1 VLAAGRLAR
10 DAAAR
15 VLRRARQ
22 PSDPSQ
28 QSQGAASFMRYKKSE
43 ISVAHIVEAAM
54 RVLARQGYAHS
65 SLMDIA
71 NEVGMSKGAVHYHF
85 PTKEA
90 LITQVLE
97 TACEAVAERTR
108 KTWTAGADPLMA
120 MRSALHEL
128 WTVRAGLSDE
138 VKVVADLL
146 AQSLHDEKLREPL
159 ATYYRFASSQVEE
172 HLRANAEAL
181 GLRSKIDHK
190 FLPRIMHGLL
200 DGLLMQKIFDPEAIS
215 DEQVIHALEIIA
227 SSLFEFQQ
235 APPPAAPSES

>member
-1 VLAAGRLAR
+1 
-10 DAAAR
+10 
-15 VLRRARQ
+15 
-22 PSDPSQ
+22 
-28 QSQGAASFMRYKKSE
+28 MRYKKSE

-97 TACEAVAERTR
+97 TACETVAERTL
-108 KTWTAGADPLMA
+108 KVWTPGENPVEA
-120 MRSALHEL
+120 MRSAIHEL
-128 WTVRAGLSDE
+128 WRVRAALSDE

-146 AQSLHDEKLREPL
+146 AQSLHDDKLREPL
-159 ATYYRFASSQVEE
+159 ATYYRFASAQVEE

-181 GLRSKIDHK
+181 GLHAKIDHK
-190 FLPRIMHGLL
+190 FLPRILHALL
-200 DGLLMQKIFDPEAIS
+200 DGLLMQKIFDPDAIS
-215 DEQVIHALEIIA
+215 DEQVIHALEVIA
-227 SSLFEFQQ
+227 AGLFEFRQ
-235 APPPAAPSES
+235 PPEAAATEP

>member
-1 VLAAGRLAR
+1 
-10 DAAAR
+10 
-15 VLRRARQ
+15 
-22 PSDPSQ
+22 
-28 QSQGAASFMRYKKSE
+28 MRYKKSE
-43 ISVAHIVEAAM
+43 ISVAHIVEAAL

-97 TACEAVAERTR
+97 TACDAVAERTL
-108 KTWTAGADPLMA
+108 KAWTSDDPLTA

-128 WTVRAGLSDE
+128 WHVRAQLSDE

-159 ATYYRFASSQVEE
+159 ATYYKFASTQVEE

-181 GLRSKIDHK
+181 GLHCKIDHK
-190 FLPRIMHGLL
+190 FLPRIMHALL
-200 DGLLMQKIFDPEAIS
+200 DGLMLQKIFDPESIT
-215 DEQVIHALEIIA
+215 DEQVTHALETIA
-227 SSLFEFQQ
+227 AGLFEFKG
-235 APPPAAPSES
+235 PAKTPEPTSGNET

>member
-1 VLAAGRLAR
+1 
-10 DAAAR
+10 
-15 VLRRARQ
+15 
-22 PSDPSQ
+22 
-28 QSQGAASFMRYKKSE
+28 MRYKKSE

-97 TACEAVAERTR
+97 AATDAVAERTL
-108 KTWTAGADPLMA
+108 KAWTTAGENPLMA
-120 MRSALHEL
+120 MRSAIHEL
-128 WTVRAGLSDE
+128 WRVRTELSDE

-146 AQSLHDEKLREPL
+146 AQCLHDEKLREPL
-159 ATYYRFASSQVEE
+159 ATYYRYQSSQVEE
-172 HLRANAEAL
+172 HLRSNAEAL

-190 FLPRIMHGLL
+190 FLPRIMHALL
-200 DGLLMQKIFDPEAIS
+200 DGLLLQRIFDPEIVT
-215 DEQVIHALEIIA
+215 DEQVIHSLEIIA
-227 SSLFEFQQ
+227 ASLFEFQQ
-235 APPPAAPSES
+235 PPGEPAPPEPATPPASES